1 VLVGTGDDI
10 DAIQA
15 SLLRAMASPQ
25 RLRIVHLLGVA
36 PREVNELARELGTGQ
51 AAMSQHLA
59 AMRAV
64 GLVDATREGRTVRY
78 RLSDPEILEACG
90 LMRGARPATRAPRR
104 PRRDGGARRRRRD
117 PRAHRRSLVSD
128 SLSIVL
134 FSGTE
139 DKLHAAATLAVG
151 AVAMDRPVNVLLMYW
166 ALDAFRAD
174 RIANDH
180 GLAYDAARPRF
191 NEPVERVGAI
201 PWLETFRQA
210 KEIGE
215 MTILACSGSLE
226 VLGIDVTTL
235 DPLVDSSG
243 GIATFLMAAEGGQVL
258 FI

>member
-1 VLVGTGDDI
+1 
-10 DAIQA
+10 
-15 SLLRAMASPQ
+15 
-25 RLRIVHLLGVA
+25 
-36 PREVNELARELGTGQ
+36 
-51 AAMSQHLA
+51 
-59 AMRAV
+59 
-64 GLVDATREGRTVRY
+64 
-78 RLSDPEILEACG
+78 
-90 LMRGARPATRAPRR
+90 
-104 PRRDGGARRRRRD
+104 
-117 PRAHRRSLVSD
+117 VSD

-191 NEPVERVGAI
+191 NEPVERIGEI

-215 MTILACSGSLE
+215 MSILACSGSLE